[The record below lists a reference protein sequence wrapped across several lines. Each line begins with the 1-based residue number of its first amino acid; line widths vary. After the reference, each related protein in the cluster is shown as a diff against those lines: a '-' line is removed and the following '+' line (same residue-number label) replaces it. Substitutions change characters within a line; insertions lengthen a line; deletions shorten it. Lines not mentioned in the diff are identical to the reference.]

1 MLATIRAFCRRELD
15 SLRVAYRHYRLERD
29 RFARRTRVKH
39 LSMAQEAMLAAVER
53 QREETVSRTDH
64 VSRPEFL
71 QTFRVHKVT
80 ISATSDADEVEQ
92 HVRRLHEAA
101 LSIRHQQTKPHDAN
115 D

>member
-1 MLATIRAFCRRELD
+1 MMTISSLRAFCRRELD

-53 QREETVSRTDH
+53 QREESARTAMTPVPVDP
-64 VSRPEFL
+64 V
-71 QTFRVHKVT
+71 
-80 ISATSDADEVEQ
+80 EVERQ
-92 HVRRLHEAA
+92 VRRLHEAA